1 MKAKLFSL
9 MLGLVTFGQTAL
21 AQNTGYK
28 MNVKMNDGSF
38 FSVPADDVSEVY
50 FTTTE
55 EKQFT
60 DTYYTVSGRAE
71 KGPFKSGTT
80 ITMQPLDLTLN
91 ALGSAQTTMTFDD
104 CGNYAFRNTL
114 FKYPYVQVSANGL
127 FYNEVDDY
135 NTRDTQIN
143 LQGYADLQNGNKVNV
158 NVVTHLISER
168 VAILVIGSLDF
179 DVALSQ
185 AQGELL
191 SAFGLLRLNDKSF
204 TQVSITDG
212 DDYAAGLLAISMPLQ
227 YSRKGSE
234 LISWLTRLRYD
245 FADDGKFTEQNK
257 EQYKKDRNNLSLS
270 YDVQRLIEKYA
281 EYGVS
286 VSVKDLKYFYD
297 WDDDGVAGNE
307 IYDPSQPATYDVT
320 SISAPKEG
328 GNYTVN
334 VSCNVPLYTSPLNS
348 GDVNSI
354 YTPWGQYVQTYMS
367 VSSEY
372 AHGVWTIKVNPAEFK
387 YISDTNVSLYDAVGN
402 TVVSVRISQE
412 GNPNGTFL
420 ANEGVYYVTEICRLL
435 AQSHSKYRI
444 ADAKY
449 TGVVENSDSKAPLDP
464 SDYNVR
470 ELFSNPYQMINRNA
484 QLLRMASETG
494 VDALNPMCYV
504 TNALMYYELVTM
516 FGAVPYITTEQ
527 DTYSIP
533 RTSQDEIFNKLVENL
548 TSVID
553 KLSDVKAGYIDNVDG
568 IAMPPKDLARIVLAD
583 IYMYQGNYSAA
594 KALLAEI
601 VSGNRYALVST
612 LNNIDGTSSEIIW
625 SQPPYTQTRAR
636 ASGTT
641 DIVIDYNSP
650 YCIIK
655 TYADVLLSLAECES
669 KLGNETKAKEYL
681 NQVTSAKSIETTS
694 SEVIPAISEVRSK
707 IQVDFGGYFA
717 FLKRTGLAKSTLGLE
732 DYQLLF
738 PIPQEQLW
746 VNPSMTQNPGYDGY
760 NSGTR

>member
-9 MLGLVTFGQTAL
+9 MLGLVAFGHAAL

-28 MNVKMNDGSF
+28 MNVKMTDGSF

-60 DTYYTVSGRAE
+60 DTYYTVSGRVE

-80 ITMQPLDLTLN
+80 ITMQPLDLTAN
-91 ALGSAQTTMTFDD
+91 ALGTAQTTMTFDD

-143 LQGYADLQNGNKVNV
+143 IQGYADLQHGSKVNV

-168 VAILVIGSLDF
+168 VANLVIGGLDF

-191 SAFGLLRLNDKSF
+191 SAFGLQRLNDKSF

-212 DDYAAGLLAISMPLQ
+212 DDYAAGLLAITMPLL

-234 LISWLTRLRYD
+234 LISWMTRLRYD

-270 YDVQRLIEKYA
+270 SKVQRLIEKYN

-286 VSVKDLKYFYD
+286 ISVKDLKYFYD

-320 SISAPKEG
+320 SISAPMEG
-328 GNYTVN
+328 GTYTVH
-334 VSCNVPLYTSPLNS
+334 VSCNVPLYTSPLNN
-348 GDVNSI
+348 GDATTVYN
-354 YTPWGQYVQTYMS
+354 PWGQYVQTYMS

-372 AHGVWTIKVNPAEFK
+372 KDGVWTIKVNPAQYK
-387 YISDTNVSLYDAVGN
+387 YINDTKVSLYDAVGN
-402 TVVSVRISQE
+402 AVVSVSISQE

-420 ANEGVYYVTEICRLL
+420 ANEGVYYVTEVCRQL
-435 AQSHSKYRI
+435 AQSHVNYKI

-449 TGVVENSDSKAPLDP
+449 TGIFPSEDFKAPLTP
-464 SDYNVR
+464 YDYNVR
-470 ELFSNPYQMINRNA
+470 DLFSFPYQVINRNT

-504 TNALMYYELVTM
+504 TNALMYYELVTL
-516 FGAVPYITTEQ
+516 FGDVPYITTQQ

-533 RTSQDEIFNKLVENL
+533 RTSANEILNHLITDL
-548 TSVID
+548 TSAMEE
-553 KLSDVKAGYIDNVDG
+553 LSDVKAGYISDANG
-568 IAMPPKDLARIVLAD
+568 IAMPPKDLARVILAD
-583 IYMYQGNYSAA
+583 IYMYQGKYAEA
-594 KALLAEI
+594 KALLNEI
-601 VSGNRYALVST
+601 VNANRYSLVTSVND
-612 LNNIDGTSSEIIW
+612 LGIDCSEIIW
-625 SQPPYTQTRAR
+625 SMPSSGQTRAR
-636 ASGTT
+636 ANRAT
-641 DIVIDYNSP
+641 IVLNDN
-650 YCIIK
+650 CIVK

-669 KLGNETKAKEYL
+669 KLGNDTKANEYL
-681 NQVTSAKSIETTS
+681 SQVKSAKGIETTS
-694 SEVIPAISEVRSK
+694 NDVIPAISEVRSK
-707 IQVDFGGYFA
+707 IQIDFGGYFA
-717 FLKRTGLAKSTLGLE
+717 FLKRTGLAQSTLGLE
-732 DYQLLF
+732 EYQLLF
-738 PIPQEQLW
+738 PIPQSELDM
-746 VNPSMTQNPGYDGY
+746 NPAMTQNPGYNG
-760 NSGTR
+760 SVTR

>member
-1 MKAKLFSL
+1 MKAKLVSL
-9 MLGLVTFGQTAL
+9 MLGLVAFGHAAH

-28 MNVKMNDGSF
+28 MNVKMTDGSF

-80 ITMQPLDLTLN
+80 ITMQPLDLTAN
-91 ALGSAQTTMTFDD
+91 ALGTAQTTMTFDD

-127 FYNEVDDY
+127 FFNEVDDY
-135 NTRDTQIN
+135 NTRDTQIS
-143 LQGYADLQNGNKVNV
+143 LQGYADLQNGSKVNV

-168 VAILVIGSLDF
+168 VINLVIGGLNF
-179 DVALSQ
+179 DAALSQ

-191 SAFGLLRLNDKSF
+191 SAFGLQRLNDKSF

-212 DDYAAGLLAISMPLQ
+212 DDYAAGLLAITMPLL

-234 LISWLTRLRYD
+234 LISWMTRLRYD

-270 YDVQRLIEKYA
+270 SKVQRLIEKYN

-307 IYDPSQPATYDVT
+307 IYDPSQPATCDVT
-320 SISAPKEG
+320 SISAPMEG
-328 GNYTVN
+328 GTYTVN
-334 VSCNVPLYTSPLNS
+334 VSCNVPLYTSPLNN
-348 GDVNSI
+348 GDAEPTSVYYEPFIQSDMSLTTSYDNGVLSI
-354 YTPWGQYVQTYMS
+354 T
-367 VSSEY
+367 
-372 AHGVWTIKVNPAEFK
+372 VNPAQ
-387 YISDTNVSLYDAVGN
+387 YRIISDRNVILYDAVGN
-402 TVVSVRISQE
+402 AVVSVSISQE

-420 ANEGVYYVTEICRLL
+420 TNEGVSYVTEICRQL
-435 AQSHSKYRI
+435 AQSHVNYKI

-449 TGVVENSDSKAPLDP
+449 TDIFPSEDFKAPLAP
-464 SDYNVR
+464 YDYNVR
-470 ELFSNPYQMINRNA
+470 NLFSYPYQTINRNA
-484 QLLRMASETG
+484 QLLRMASET
-494 VDALNPMCYV
+494 DMEALNPMCYV
-504 TNALMYYELVTM
+504 TNALMYYELVTL
-516 FGAVPYITTEQ
+516 FGDVPYITTQQ

-533 RTSQDEIFNKLVENL
+533 RTSANEILNCLITDL
-548 TSVID
+548 TSVMGN
-553 KLSDVKAGYIDNVDG
+553 LSDVKAGYFSDANG
-568 IAMPPKDLARIVLAD
+568 IAMPPKDIVRVILAD
-583 IYMYQGNYSAA
+583 IYMYQGKYAEA
-594 KALLAEI
+594 RALLNEI
-601 VSGNRYALVST
+601 VNANRYSLVTSVND
-612 LNNIDGTSSEIIW
+612 LGIDCSEIIW
-625 SQPPYTQTRAR
+625 SMPSSGQTRAR
-636 ASGTT
+636 ANRAT
-641 DIVIDYNSP
+641 IVLNDN
-650 YCIIK
+650 CIVK

-669 KLGNETKAKEYL
+669 KLGTDTKANEYL
-681 NQVTSAKSIETTS
+681 SQVKSAKGIETASTDIIS
-694 SEVIPAISEVRSK
+694 AISEVRSK

-717 FLKRTGLAKSTLGLE
+717 FLKRTGLAQSTLGLE

-738 PIPQEQLW
+738 PIPQDEINM
-746 VNPSMTQNPGYDGY
+746 NPAMTQNPGYNG
-760 NSGTR
+760 SVTR

>member
-9 MLGLVTFGQTAL
+9 MLGLVAFGHAAH

-28 MNVKMNDGSF
+28 MNVKMTDGSF

-80 ITMQPLDLTLN
+80 ITMQPLDLTAN
-91 ALGSAQTTMTFDD
+91 ALGTAQTTMTFDD

-127 FYNEVDDY
+127 FFNEVDDY
-135 NTRDTQIN
+135 NTRDTQIS
-143 LQGYADLQNGNKVNV
+143 LQGYADLQNGSKVNV

-168 VAILVIGSLDF
+168 VVNLVIGGIDF
-179 DVALSQ
+179 DVALNQ

-191 SAFGLLRLNDKSF
+191 SAFGLQRLNDKDF

-212 DDYAAGLLAISMPLQ
+212 DDYAAALLAITMPLL

-234 LISWLTRLRYD
+234 LISWMTRLRYD

-270 YDVQRLIEKYA
+270 SKVQRLIEKYN

-307 IYDPSQPATYDVT
+307 IYDPSQPATCDVT
-320 SISAPKEG
+320 SISAPMEG
-328 GNYTVN
+328 GEYTVN
-334 VSCNVPLYTSPLNS
+334 VSCNVPLYTSPLNN
-348 GDVNSI
+348 GDAEPTSVYYEPFIQSDMSLTTSYDNGVLSI
-354 YTPWGQYVQTYMS
+354 T
-367 VSSEY
+367 
-372 AHGVWTIKVNPAEFK
+372 VNPAQ
-387 YISDTNVSLYDAVGN
+387 YRIISDRNVILYDAVGN
-402 TVVSVRISQE
+402 AVVSVSISQE

-420 ANEGVYYVTEICRLL
+420 TNEGVSYVTEICRLL
-435 AQSHSKYRI
+435 AQSHVKYKI

-449 TGVVENSDSKAPLDP
+449 TGIFPSEDFKAPLAP
-464 SDYNVR
+464 YDYNVR
-470 ELFSNPYQMINRNA
+470 DLFSFPYQVINRNT

-504 TNALMYYELVTM
+504 TNALMYYELITM
-516 FGAVPYITTEQ
+516 FGDVPYITTQQ

-533 RTSQDEIFNKLVENL
+533 RTSSNEILNCLITDL
-548 TSVID
+548 TSVMGN
-553 KLSDVKAGYIDNVDG
+553 LSDVKAGYISDANG
-568 IAMPPKDLARIVLAD
+568 IAMPPKDLARVILAD
-583 IYMYQGNYSAA
+583 IYMYQGKYAEA
-594 KALLAEI
+594 KALLNEI
-601 VSGNRYALVST
+601 VNANRYSLVTSVND
-612 LNNIDGTSSEIIW
+612 LGIDCSEIIW
-625 SQPPYTQTRAR
+625 SMPSSGQTRAR
-636 ASGTT
+636 ANRAT
-641 DIVIDYNSP
+641 IVLNDN
-650 YCIIK
+650 CIVK

-669 KLGNETKAKEYL
+669 KLGNNTKANEYL
-681 NQVTSAKSIETTS
+681 NQVKSAKGIETTS
-694 SEVIPAISEVRSK
+694 TDVLPAISEVRSK
-707 IQVDFGGYFA
+707 IQIDFGGYFA
-717 FLKRTGLAKSTLGLE
+717 FLKRTGLAQSTLGLE
-732 DYQLLF
+732 EYQLLF
-738 PIPQEQLW
+738 PIPQSELYS
-746 VNPSMTQNPGYDGY
+746 NSSMTQNPGYNG
-760 NSGTR
+760 GTR

>member
-9 MLGLVTFGQTAL
+9 MLGLVAFGHAAL

-28 MNVKMNDGSF
+28 MNVKMTDGSF

-60 DTYYTVSGRAE
+60 DTYYTVSGRVE

-80 ITMQPLDLTLN
+80 ITMQPLDLTAN
-91 ALGSAQTTMTFDD
+91 ALGTAQTTMTFDD

-143 LQGYADLQNGNKVNV
+143 IQGYADLQHGSKVNV

-168 VAILVIGSLDF
+168 VANLVIGGIDF
-179 DVALSQ
+179 DVALTQ

-191 SAFGLLRLNDKSF
+191 SAFGLQRLNEKSF

-212 DDYAAGLLAISMPLQ
+212 DDYAAGLLAITMPLL

-234 LISWLTRLRYD
+234 LISWMTRLRYD

-270 YDVQRLIEKYA
+270 SKVQRLIEKYN

-307 IYDPSQPATYDVT
+307 IYDPSQPATCDVT
-320 SISAPKEG
+320 SISAPMEG
-328 GNYTVN
+328 GEYTVN
-334 VSCNVPLYTSPLNS
+334 VSCNVPLYTSPLNN
-348 GDVNSI
+348 GDAEPTSVYYEPFIQSDMSLTTSYDNGVLSI
-354 YTPWGQYVQTYMS
+354 T
-367 VSSEY
+367 
-372 AHGVWTIKVNPAEFK
+372 VNPAQ
-387 YISDTNVSLYDAVGN
+387 YRIISDRNVILYDAVGN
-402 TVVSVRISQE
+402 AVVSVSISQE

-420 ANEGVYYVTEICRLL
+420 TNEGVSYVTEICRLL
-435 AQSHSKYRI
+435 AQSHVKYKI

-449 TGVVENSDSKAPLDP
+449 TGIFPSEDFKAPLTP
-464 SDYNVR
+464 YDYNVR
-470 ELFSNPYQMINRNA
+470 DLFSFPYQVINRNT

-504 TNALMYYELVTM
+504 TNALMYYELVTL
-516 FGAVPYITTEQ
+516 FGDVPYITTQQ

-533 RTSQDEIFNKLVENL
+533 STSANEILNHLITDL
-548 TSVID
+548 TSAMEE
-553 KLSDVKAGYIDNVDG
+553 LSDVKAGYISDANG
-568 IAMPPKDLARIVLAD
+568 IAMPPKDLARVILAD
-583 IYMYQGNYSAA
+583 IYMYQGKYAEA
-594 KALLAEI
+594 KALLNEI
-601 VSGNRYALVST
+601 VNANRYSLVTSVND
-612 LNNIDGTSSEIIW
+612 LGIDCSEIIW
-625 SQPPYTQTRAR
+625 SMPSSGQTRAR
-636 ASGTT
+636 ANRAT
-641 DIVIDYNSP
+641 IVLNDN
-650 YCIIK
+650 CIVK

-669 KLGNETKAKEYL
+669 KLGNDTKANEYL
-681 NQVTSAKSIETTS
+681 SQVKSAKGIETTS
-694 SEVIPAISEVRSK
+694 NDVIPAISEVRSK
-707 IQVDFGGYFA
+707 IQIDFGGYFA
-717 FLKRTGLAKSTLGLE
+717 FLKRTGLAQSTLGLE
-732 DYQLLF
+732 EYQLLF
-738 PIPQEQLW
+738 PIPQSELDM
-746 VNPSMTQNPGYDGY
+746 NPAMTQNPGYNG
-760 NSGTR
+760 SVTR

>member
-9 MLGLVTFGQTAL
+9 MLGLVTLGQSAL

-28 MNVKMNDGSF
+28 MNVKMTDGSF

-80 ITMQPLDLTLN
+80 ITMQPLDLTAN
-91 ALGSAQTTMTFDD
+91 ALGTAQTTMTFDD

-127 FYNEVDDY
+127 FFNEVDDY
-135 NTRDTQIN
+135 NTRDTQIS
-143 LQGYADLQNGNKVNV
+143 LQGYADLQNGSKVNV

-168 VAILVIGSLDF
+168 VVNLVIGGLDF

-191 SAFGLLRLNDKSF
+191 SAFGLQRLNDKSF

-212 DDYAAGLLAISMPLQ
+212 DDYAAGLLAITMPLL

-234 LISWLTRLRYD
+234 LISWMTRLRYD

-270 YDVQRLIEKYA
+270 SKVQRLIEKYN

-307 IYDPSQPATYDVT
+307 IYDPSQPATCDVT
-320 SISAPKEG
+320 SISAPMEG
-328 GNYTVN
+328 GEYTVN
-334 VSCNVPLYTSPLNS
+334 VSCNVPLYTSPLNN
-348 GDVNSI
+348 GDAEPTSVYYEPFIQSDMSLTTSYDNGVLSI
-354 YTPWGQYVQTYMS
+354 T
-367 VSSEY
+367 
-372 AHGVWTIKVNPAEFK
+372 VNPAQ
-387 YISDTNVSLYDAVGN
+387 YRIISDRNVILYDAVGN
-402 TVVSVRISQE
+402 AVVSVSISQE

-420 ANEGVYYVTEICRLL
+420 TNEGVSYVTEICRLL
-435 AQSHSKYRI
+435 AQSHVKYKI

-449 TGVVENSDSKAPLDP
+449 TGIFPSEDFKAPLAP
-464 SDYNVR
+464 YDYNVR
-470 ELFSNPYQMINRNA
+470 DLFSFPYQVINRNT

-504 TNALMYYELVTM
+504 TNALMYYELVTL
-516 FGAVPYITTEQ
+516 FGDVPYITTQQ

-533 RTSQDEIFNKLVENL
+533 RTSANEILTHLITDL
-548 TSVID
+548 TSAME
-553 KLSDVKAGYIDNVDG
+553 KLSDVKAGYISDANG
-568 IAMPPKDLARIVLAD
+568 IAMPPKDLARVILAD
-583 IYMYQGNYSAA
+583 IYMYQGKYAEA
-594 KALLAEI
+594 KALLNEI
-601 VSGNRYALVST
+601 VNANRYSLVTSVND
-612 LNNIDGTSSEIIW
+612 LGIDCSEIIW
-625 SQPPYTQTRAR
+625 SMPSSGQTRAR
-636 ASGTT
+636 ANRAT
-641 DIVIDYNSP
+641 IVLNDN
-650 YCIIK
+650 CIVK

-669 KLGNETKAKEYL
+669 KLGNNTKANEYL
-681 NQVTSAKSIETTS
+681 NQVKSAKGIETTS
-694 SEVIPAISEVRSK
+694 TDVLPAISEVRSK
-707 IQVDFGGYFA
+707 IQIDFGGYFA
-717 FLKRTGLAKSTLGLE
+717 FLKRTGLAQSTLGLE
-732 DYQLLF
+732 EYQLLF
-738 PIPQEQLW
+738 PIPQSELDM
-746 VNPSMTQNPGYDGY
+746 NPAMTQNPGYNG
-760 NSGTR
+760 SVTR

>member
-9 MLGLVTFGQTAL
+9 MLGLVAFGHAAL

-28 MNVKMNDGSF
+28 MNVKMTDGSF

-60 DTYYTVSGRAE
+60 DTYYTVSGRVE

-80 ITMQPLDLTLN
+80 ITMQPLDLTAN
-91 ALGSAQTTMTFDD
+91 ALGTAQTTMTFDD

-143 LQGYADLQNGNKVNV
+143 IQGYADLQHGSKVNV

-168 VAILVIGSLDF
+168 VANLVIGDIDF
-179 DVALSQ
+179 DVALTQ

-191 SAFGLLRLNDKSF
+191 SAFGLQRLNEKSF

-212 DDYAAGLLAISMPLQ
+212 DDYAAGLLAITMPLL

-234 LISWLTRLRYD
+234 LISWMTRLRYD

-270 YDVQRLIEKYA
+270 SKVQRLIEKYN

-307 IYDPSQPATYDVT
+307 IYDPSQPATCDVT
-320 SISAPKEG
+320 SISAPMEG
-328 GNYTVN
+328 GEYTVH
-334 VSCNVPLYTSPLNS
+334 VSCNVPLYTSPLNN
-348 GDVNSI
+348 GDATTVYN
-354 YTPWGQYVQTYMS
+354 PWGQYVQTYMS

-372 AHGVWTIKVNPAEFK
+372 KDGVWTIKVNPAQYK
-387 YISDTNVSLYDAVGN
+387 YINDTKVSLYDAVGN
-402 TVVSVRISQE
+402 AVVSVSISQE

-420 ANEGVYYVTEICRLL
+420 TNEGVSYVTEICRLL
-435 AQSHSKYRI
+435 AQSHVKYKI

-449 TGVVENSDSKAPLDP
+449 TGIFPSEDFKAPLTP
-464 SDYNVR
+464 YDYNVR
-470 ELFSNPYQMINRNA
+470 DLFSFPYQVINRNT

-504 TNALMYYELVTM
+504 TNALMYYELVTL
-516 FGAVPYITTEQ
+516 FGDVPYITTQQ

-533 RTSQDEIFNKLVENL
+533 RTSANEILNHLITDL
-548 TSVID
+548 TSAMEE
-553 KLSDVKAGYIDNVDG
+553 LSDVKAGYISDANG
-568 IAMPPKDLARIVLAD
+568 IAMPPKDLARVILAD
-583 IYMYQGNYSAA
+583 IYMYQGKYAEA
-594 KALLAEI
+594 KALLNEI
-601 VSGNRYALVST
+601 VNANRYSLVTSVND
-612 LNNIDGTSSEIIW
+612 LGIDCSEIIW
-625 SQPPYTQTRAR
+625 SMPSSGQTRAR
-636 ASGTT
+636 ANRAT
-641 DIVIDYNSP
+641 IVLNDN
-650 YCIIK
+650 CIVK

-669 KLGNETKAKEYL
+669 KLGNDTKANEYL
-681 NQVTSAKSIETTS
+681 SQVKSAKGIETTS
-694 SEVIPAISEVRSK
+694 TDVIPAISEVRSK
-707 IQVDFGGYFA
+707 IQIDFGGYFA
-717 FLKRTGLAKSTLGLE
+717 FLKRTGLAQSTLGLE
-732 DYQLLF
+732 EYQLLF
-738 PIPQEQLW
+738 PIPQSELDM
-746 VNPSMTQNPGYDGY
+746 NPAMTQNPGYNG
-760 NSGTR
+760 SVTR

>member
-9 MLGLVTFGQTAL
+9 MLGLVAFGHAAH

-28 MNVKMNDGSF
+28 MNVKMTDGSF

-80 ITMQPLDLTLN
+80 ITMQPLDLMAN
-91 ALGSAQTTMTFDD
+91 ALGTPQTTMTFDD

-114 FKYPYVQVSANGL
+114 FKYPYMQVSANGL

-135 NTRDTQIN
+135 NTRDTQIS
-143 LQGYADLQNGNKVNV
+143 LQGYADLQNGSKVNV

-168 VAILVIGSLDF
+168 VVNLVIGGLNF

-191 SAFGLLRLNDKSF
+191 SAFGLQRLNDKSF

-212 DDYAAGLLAISMPLQ
+212 DDYAAGLLAITMPLL

-234 LISWLTRLRYD
+234 LISWMTRLRYD

-270 YDVQRLIEKYA
+270 SKVQRLIEKYN

-307 IYDPSQPATYDVT
+307 IYDPSQPATCDVT
-320 SISAPKEG
+320 SISAPMEG
-328 GNYTVN
+328 GEYTVN
-334 VSCNVPLYTSPLNS
+334 VSCNVPLYTSPLNN
-348 GDVNSI
+348 GDAEPTSVYYEPFIQSDMSLTTSYDNGVLSI
-354 YTPWGQYVQTYMS
+354 T
-367 VSSEY
+367 
-372 AHGVWTIKVNPAEFK
+372 VNPAQ
-387 YISDTNVSLYDAVGN
+387 YRIISDRNVILYDAVGN
-402 TVVSVRISQE
+402 AVVSVSISQE

-420 ANEGVYYVTEICRLL
+420 TNEGVSYVTEICRLL
-435 AQSHSKYRI
+435 AQSHVKYKI

-449 TGVVENSDSKAPLDP
+449 TGIFPSEDFKAPLAP
-464 SDYNVR
+464 YDYNVR
-470 ELFSNPYQMINRNA
+470 DLFSFPYQVINRNT

-504 TNALMYYELVTM
+504 TNALMYYELVTL
-516 FGAVPYITTEQ
+516 FGDVPYITTQQ

-533 RTSQDEIFNKLVENL
+533 RTSANEILTHLITDL
-548 TSVID
+548 TSAME
-553 KLSDVKAGYIDNVDG
+553 KLSDVKAGYISDANG
-568 IAMPPKDLARIVLAD
+568 IAMPPKDLARVILAD
-583 IYMYQGNYSAA
+583 IYMYQGEYAEA
-594 KALLAEI
+594 KALLNEI
-601 VSGNRYALVST
+601 VNANRYSLVTSVND
-612 LNNIDGTSSEIIW
+612 LGIDCSEIIW
-625 SQPPYTQTRAR
+625 SMPSSGQTRAR
-636 ASGTT
+636 ANRAT
-641 DIVIDYNSP
+641 IVLNDN
-650 YCIIK
+650 CIVK

-669 KLGNETKAKEYL
+669 KLGNNTKANEYL
-681 NQVTSAKSIETTS
+681 NQVKSAKGIETTS
-694 SEVIPAISEVRSK
+694 TDVLPAISEVRCK
-707 IQVDFGGYFA
+707 IQIDFGGYFA
-717 FLKRTGLAKSTLGLE
+717 FLKRTGLAQSTLGLE
-732 DYQLLF
+732 EYQLLF
-738 PIPQEQLW
+738 PIPQSELDM
-746 VNPSMTQNPGYDGY
+746 NPAMTQNPRY
-760 NSGTR
+760 NGSVTR

>member
-1 MKAKLFSL
+1 MKANLFSL
-9 MLGLVTFGQTAL
+9 MLGLVAFGQTAI

-28 MNVKMNDGSF
+28 MNVKMTDGSF

-80 ITMQPLDLTLN
+80 ITMQPLDLMLN
-91 ALGSAQTTMTFDD
+91 VLGSAQTTMTFDD

-143 LQGYADLQNGNKVNV
+143 LQGYTDLQNGSKVNV

-168 VAILVIGSLDF
+168 VANLVIGGLDF
-179 DVALSQ
+179 EVALSQ

-191 SAFGLLRLNDKSF
+191 SAFGLQKLNNKSF

-227 YSRKGSE
+227 YNRKGSE

-270 YDVQRLIEKYA
+270 YNVQRLIEKYN

-328 GNYTVN
+328 GTYTVN

-348 GDVNSI
+348 GDMN
-354 YTPWGQYVQTYMS
+354 TYPYYESLIQSDMS
-367 VSSEY
+367 LTSEY
-372 AHGVWTIKVNPAEFK
+372 INGVLSITVNPAQYR
-387 YISDTNVSLYDAVGN
+387 YISNRNVILYDAVGN
-402 TVVSVRISQE
+402 TVVTITVSQK
-412 GNPNGTFL
+412 GNPAGSFL
-420 ANEGVYYVTEICRLL
+420 TELGKSYVRGVCQYLSSAHAR
-435 AQSHSKYRI
+435 YRI

-449 TGVVENSDSKAPLDP
+449 TGLTDNSDFRAPLDV
-464 SDYNVR
+464 YN
-470 ELFSNPYQMINRNA
+470 SNLNYLYSYPYQLIRQNMEVFR
-484 QLLRMASETG
+484 RTSSPT
-494 VDALNPMCYV
+494 VY
-504 TNALMYYELVTM
+504 ALMPMSILTNSLAYYELVVM
-516 FGAVPYITTEQ
+516 FGGVPYISQEQ
-527 DTYSIP
+527 DLYNYSIP
-533 RTSQDEIFNKLVENL
+533 RTSQEVILNKLVEDM
-548 TSVID
+548 TSIMNQLQD
-553 KLSDVKAGYIDNVDG
+553 TKGGYITSEDD
-568 IAMPPKDLARIVLAD
+568 IAMPSKDFARVVLAD
-583 IYMYQGNYSAA
+583 IYMYQGNYNAA
-594 KALLAEI
+594 MSLLEEI
-601 VSGNRYALVST
+601 VNGSRYSLSATQNGLGENET
-612 LNNIDGTSSEIIW
+612 EIIL
-625 SQPPYTQTRAR
+625 SMPTTNSGGGITRAAAIDYDAPYT
-636 ASGTT
+636 
-641 DIVIDYNSP
+641 
-650 YCIIK
+650 IIK
-655 TYADVLLSLAECES
+655 TYSDVLLSLAECES
-669 KLGNETKAKEYL
+669 KLGNDTKANTYL
-681 NQVTSAKSIETTS
+681 SQVKSAKCIETTS
-694 SEVIPAISEVRSK
+694 TNVISAISEVRSK
-707 IQVDFGGYFA
+707 IQIDFGGYFA
-717 FLKRTGLAKSTLGLE
+717 FLKRTGLAQSILGLE
-732 DYQLLF
+732 EYQLLF
-738 PIPQEQLW
+738 PVPHSELNM
-746 VNPSMTQNPGYDGY
+746 NPLMTQNPGY
-760 NSGTR
+760 

>member
-9 MLGLVTFGQTAL
+9 TLGLVAFGQTAL

-28 MNVKMNDGSF
+28 MNVKMTDGSF

-55 EKQFT
+55 EKQFI

-143 LQGYADLQNGNKVNV
+143 LQGYADLQNGSKVNV

-168 VAILVIGSLDF
+168 VANLVIGGLDF

-191 SAFGLLRLNDKSF
+191 SAFGLQRLNDKSF
-204 TQVSITDG
+204 SQVSITDG

-227 YSRKGSE
+227 NSRKGSE

-270 YDVQRLIEKYA
+270 YNVQRLTDKYN

-297 WDDDGVAGNE
+297 WDEDGMAGNE

-328 GNYTVN
+328 GTYTVN
-334 VSCNVPLYTSPLNS
+334 VSCNVPLYTSPLNY
-348 GDVNSI
+348 GDMNTYPSYELLVQSDMSI
-354 YTPWGQYVQTYMS
+354 TTTYNN
-367 VSSEY
+367 
-372 AHGVWTIKVNPAEFK
+372 GVLSITVNPAQYR
-387 YISDTNVSLYDAVGN
+387 YISNRNVVLYDAVGN
-402 TVVSVRISQE
+402 TVVTVTLSQE
-412 GNPNGTFL
+412 GNPDGAFL
-420 ANEGVYYVTEICRLL
+420 TDYGKGFVTNICQLL
-435 AQSHSKYRI
+435 SSTHARYRI

-449 TGVVENSDSKAPLDP
+449 TGLTDNSDFHAPLDV
-464 SDYNVR
+464 YNYN
-470 ELFSNPYQMINRNA
+470 LNYLYSYPYQLIRQNMEIYMRT
-484 QLLRMASETG
+484 SSPT
-494 VDALNPMCYV
+494 VY
-504 TNALMYYELVTM
+504 ALMPMSVLTNSLAYYELVVM
-516 FGAVPYITTEQ
+516 FGGVPYISREQ
-527 DTYSIP
+527 EMYDYSIP
-533 RTSQDEIFNKLVENL
+533 RTSQEEVLGKLVEDL
-548 TSVID
+548 TSIMGTLQD
-553 KLSDVKAGYIDNVDG
+553 IKAGYIASEDD
-568 IAMPPKDLARIVLAD
+568 IAMPSKDLARVILAD
-583 IYMYQGNYSAA
+583 IYMYQGNYNAA
-594 KALLAEI
+594 KTLLEEI
-601 VSGNRYALVST
+601 VSGGRYSLASQQNGLRE
-612 LNNIDGTSSEIIW
+612 NDAEIIW
-625 SQPPYTQTRAR
+625 SMSASNSGGGITRA
-636 ASGTT
+636 AS
-641 DIVIDYNSP
+641 IDYGAS
-650 YCIIK
+650 YTILK
-655 TYADVLLSLAECES
+655 TYSDVLLSLAECES
-669 KLGNETKAKEYL
+669 KLGNDAKANEYVS
-681 NQVTSAKSIETTS
+681 QVKAVKGIETTS
-694 SEVIPAISEVRSK
+694 SDVVPAISEIRSK
-707 IQVDFGGYFA
+707 IQIDFGGYFA
-717 FLKRTGLAKSTLGLE
+717 FLKRTGLAMPTFGLE
-732 DYQLLF
+732 NYQLLF
-738 PIPQEQLW
+738 PIPQDEIYR
-746 VNPSMTQNPGYDGY
+746 NPAMTQNPGY
-760 NSGTR
+760 

>member
-9 MLGLVTFGQTAL
+9 MLGLVAFGHAAH

-28 MNVKMNDGSF
+28 MNVKMTDGSF

-60 DTYYTVSGRAE
+60 DTYYTVSGRVE

-80 ITMQPLDLTLN
+80 ITMQPLDLMAN
-91 ALGSAQTTMTFDD
+91 ALGTPQTTMTFDD

-135 NTRDTQIN
+135 NTRDTQIS
-143 LQGYADLQNGNKVNV
+143 LQGYADLQNGSKVNV

-168 VAILVIGSLDF
+168 VVNLVIGGLNF

-191 SAFGLLRLNDKSF
+191 SAFGLQRLNDKSF

-212 DDYAAGLLAISMPLQ
+212 DDYAAGLLAITMPLL

-234 LISWLTRLRYD
+234 LISWMTRLRYD

-270 YDVQRLIEKYA
+270 SKVQRLIEKYN

-307 IYDPSQPATYDVT
+307 IYDPSQPATCDVT
-320 SISAPKEG
+320 SISAPMEG
-328 GNYTVN
+328 GEYTVN
-334 VSCNVPLYTSPLNS
+334 VSCNVPLYTSPLNN
-348 GDVNSI
+348 GDAEPTSVYYEPFIQSDMSLTTSYDNGVLSI
-354 YTPWGQYVQTYMS
+354 T
-367 VSSEY
+367 
-372 AHGVWTIKVNPAEFK
+372 VNPAQ
-387 YISDTNVSLYDAVGN
+387 YRIISDRNVILYDAVGN
-402 TVVSVRISQE
+402 AVVSVSISQE

-420 ANEGVYYVTEICRLL
+420 TNEGVSYVTEICRLL
-435 AQSHSKYRI
+435 AQSHVKYKI

-449 TGVVENSDSKAPLDP
+449 TGIFPSEDFKAPLAP
-464 SDYNVR
+464 YDYNVR
-470 ELFSNPYQMINRNA
+470 DLFSFPYQVINRNT

-504 TNALMYYELVTM
+504 TNALMYYELVTL
-516 FGAVPYITTEQ
+516 FGDVPYITTQQ

-533 RTSQDEIFNKLVENL
+533 RTSANEILTHLITDL
-548 TSVID
+548 TSAME
-553 KLSDVKAGYIDNVDG
+553 KLSDVKAGYISDANG
-568 IAMPPKDLARIVLAD
+568 IAMPPKDLARVILAD
-583 IYMYQGNYSAA
+583 IYMYQGEYAEA
-594 KALLAEI
+594 KALLNEI
-601 VSGNRYALVST
+601 VNANRYSLVTSVND
-612 LNNIDGTSSEIIW
+612 LGIDCSEIIW
-625 SQPPYTQTRAR
+625 SMPSSGQTRAR
-636 ASGTT
+636 ANRAT
-641 DIVIDYNSP
+641 IVLNDN
-650 YCIIK
+650 CIVK

-669 KLGNETKAKEYL
+669 KLGNNTKANEYL
-681 NQVTSAKSIETTS
+681 NQVKSAKGIETTS
-694 SEVIPAISEVRSK
+694 TDVLPAISEVRCK
-707 IQVDFGGYFA
+707 IQIDFGGYFA
-717 FLKRTGLAKSTLGLE
+717 FLKRTGLAQSTLGLE
-732 DYQLLF
+732 EYQLLF
-738 PIPQEQLW
+738 PIPQSELDM
-746 VNPSMTQNPGYDGY
+746 NPAMTQNPRY
-760 NSGTR
+760 NGSVTR

>member
-9 MLGLVTFGQTAL
+9 MLGLVAFGHAAL

-28 MNVKMNDGSF
+28 MNVKMTDGSF

-80 ITMQPLDLTLN
+80 ITMQPLDLTAN
-91 ALGSAQTTMTFDD
+91 ALGTAQTTMTFDD
-104 CGNYAFRNTL
+104 CGNYAIRNTL

-127 FYNEVDDY
+127 FFNEVDDY
-135 NTRDTQIN
+135 NTRDTQIS
-143 LQGYADLQNGNKVNV
+143 LQGYADLQNGSKVNV

-168 VAILVIGSLDF
+168 VVNLVIGGLDF

-191 SAFGLLRLNDKSF
+191 SAFGLQRLNDKSF

-212 DDYAAGLLAISMPLQ
+212 DDYAAGLLAITMPLL

-234 LISWLTRLRYD
+234 LISWMTRLRYD

-270 YDVQRLIEKYA
+270 SKVQRLIEKYN

-307 IYDPSQPATYDVT
+307 IYNPSQPATCDVT
-320 SISAPKEG
+320 SISAPMEG
-328 GNYTVN
+328 GEYTVN
-334 VSCNVPLYTSPLNS
+334 VSCNVPLYTSPLNN
-348 GDVNSI
+348 GDAEPTSVYYEPFIQSDMSLTTSYDNGVLSI
-354 YTPWGQYVQTYMS
+354 T
-367 VSSEY
+367 
-372 AHGVWTIKVNPAEFK
+372 VNPAQ
-387 YISDTNVSLYDAVGN
+387 YRIISDRNVILYDAVGN
-402 TVVSVRISQE
+402 AVVSVSISQE
-412 GNPNGTFL
+412 GNPNGSFL
-420 ANEGVYYVTEICRLL
+420 TNEGVSYVTEICRLL
-435 AQSHSKYRI
+435 AQSHVKYKI

-449 TGVVENSDSKAPLDP
+449 TGIFPSEDFKAPLAP
-464 SDYNVR
+464 YDYNVR
-470 ELFSNPYQMINRNA
+470 DLFSFPYQVINRNT

-504 TNALMYYELVTM
+504 TNALMYYELVTL
-516 FGAVPYITTEQ
+516 FGDVPYITTQQ

-533 RTSQDEIFNKLVENL
+533 RTSANEILTHLITDL
-548 TSVID
+548 TSAME
-553 KLSDVKAGYIDNVDG
+553 KLSDVKAGYISDANG
-568 IAMPPKDLARIVLAD
+568 IAMPPKDLARVILAD
-583 IYMYQGNYSAA
+583 IYMYQGEYAEA
-594 KALLAEI
+594 KALLNEI
-601 VSGNRYALVST
+601 VNANRYSLVTSVND
-612 LNNIDGTSSEIIW
+612 LGIDCSEIIW
-625 SQPPYTQTRAR
+625 SMPSSGQTRAR
-636 ASGTT
+636 ANRAT
-641 DIVIDYNSP
+641 IVLNDN
-650 YCIIK
+650 CIVK

-669 KLGNETKAKEYL
+669 KLGNNTKANEYL
-681 NQVTSAKSIETTS
+681 NQVKSAKGIETTS
-694 SEVIPAISEVRSK
+694 TDVLPAISEVRCK
-707 IQVDFGGYFA
+707 IQIDFGGYFA
-717 FLKRTGLAKSTLGLE
+717 FLKRTGLAQSTLGLE
-732 DYQLLF
+732 EYQLLF
-738 PIPQEQLW
+738 PIPQSELDM
-746 VNPSMTQNPGYDGY
+746 NPAMTQNPRY
-760 NSGTR
+760 NGSVTR

>member
-9 MLGLVTFGQTAL
+9 MLGLVALGHTAF

-28 MNVKMNDGSF
+28 MNVKMTDGSF

-91 ALGSAQTTMTFDD
+91 ALGSTQTTMTFDD

-143 LQGYADLQNGNKVNV
+143 LQGYADLQNGSKVNV

-168 VAILVIGSLDF
+168 VANLVIGGLDF

-257 EQYKKDRNNLSLS
+257 EQYKKDRNYLSLS
-270 YDVQRLIEKYA
+270 YNVQRLIEKYD

-328 GNYTVN
+328 GTYTVN

-348 GDVNSI
+348 GDVNEYPYYEPVIQSDMGLTAAYNNGI
-354 YTPWGQYVQTYMS
+354 LTITVTPALYR
-367 VSSEY
+367 
-372 AHGVWTIKVNPAEFK
+372 F
-387 YISDTNVSLYDAVGN
+387 ISDREVRLYDAVGN
-402 TVVSVRISQE
+402 TAVTVTVSQE
-412 GNPNGTFL
+412 GNPNGAFL
-420 ANEGVYYVTEICRLL
+420 TDYGKAFVTNICQILSS
-435 AQSHSKYRI
+435 SHARYRI

-449 TGVVENSDSKAPLDP
+449 TGLTDNSDFRAPLDV
-464 SDYNVR
+464 YNSN
-470 ELFSNPYQMINRNA
+470 LYYLYSNPYQLINRNM
-484 QLLRMASETG
+484 QLFRQVSSPT
-494 VDALNPMCYV
+494 VY
-504 TNALMYYELVTM
+504 ALMPMSVLTNSLAYYELVVM
-516 FGAVPYITTEQ
+516 FGGVPYISTEQ
-527 DTYSIP
+527 DMYNYSIP
-533 RTSQDEIFNKLVENL
+533 RTSQEEILGKLVEDMN
-548 TSVID
+548 SIMD
-553 KLSDVKAGYIDNVDG
+553 KLQDNKGGYIASEDD
-568 IAMPPKDLARIVLAD
+568 IAMPSKDLARVVLAD
-583 IYMYQGNYSAA
+583 IYMYQGNYVAA
-594 KALLAEI
+594 KSLLEEI
-601 VSGNRYALVST
+601 VNGSRYSLSAT
-612 LNNIDGTSSEIIW
+612 LNGLGENDAEIIW
-625 SQPPYTQTRAR
+625 SMPTTNSGGGITRAAAIDYDAPYT
-636 ASGTT
+636 
-641 DIVIDYNSP
+641 
-650 YCIIK
+650 IIK
-655 TYADVLLSLAECES
+655 TYSDVLLSLAECQS
-669 KLGNETKAKEYL
+669 KLGNNTKANEYVS
-681 NQVTSAKSIETTS
+681 QVKSTKGIETTS
-694 SEVIPAISEVRSK
+694 PDVITSISEVRSK
-707 IQVDFGGYFA
+707 IQIDFGGYFA
-717 FLKRTGLAKSTLGLE
+717 FLKRTGLAQSTLELE
-732 DYQLLF
+732 EYQLLF
-738 PIPQEQLW
+738 PIPQSEIDM
-746 VNPSMTQNPGYDGY
+746 NPAMTQNPGYDGY
-760 NSGTR
+760 NGGTR

>member
-9 MLGLVTFGQTAL
+9 MLGLVAFGHAAL

-28 MNVKMNDGSF
+28 MNVKMTDGSF

-80 ITMQPLDLTLN
+80 ITMQPLDLTAN
-91 ALGSAQTTMTFDD
+91 ALGTAQTTMTFDD
-104 CGNYAFRNTL
+104 CGNYAIRNTL

-143 LQGYADLQNGNKVNV
+143 IQGYADLQHGSKVNV

-168 VAILVIGSLDF
+168 VANLVIGGIDF
-179 DVALSQ
+179 DVALTQ

-191 SAFGLLRLNDKSF
+191 SAFGLQRLNEKSF

-212 DDYAAGLLAISMPLQ
+212 DDYAAGLLAITMPLL

-234 LISWLTRLRYD
+234 LISWMTRLRYD

-270 YDVQRLIEKYA
+270 SKVQRLIEKYN

-320 SISAPKEG
+320 SISAPMEG
-328 GNYTVN
+328 GTYTVH
-334 VSCNVPLYTSPLNS
+334 VSCNVPLYTSPLNN
-348 GDVNSI
+348 GDATTVYN
-354 YTPWGQYVQTYMS
+354 PWGQYVQTYMS

-372 AHGVWTIKVNPAEFK
+372 KDGVWTIKVNPAQYK
-387 YISDTNVSLYDAVGN
+387 YINDTKVSLYDAVGN
-402 TVVSVRISQE
+402 AVVSVSISQE

-420 ANEGVYYVTEICRLL
+420 ANEGVYYVTEVCRQL
-435 AQSHSKYRI
+435 AQSHVNYKI

-449 TGVVENSDSKAPLDP
+449 TGIFPSEDFKAPLAP
-464 SDYNVR
+464 YDYNVR
-470 ELFSNPYQMINRNA
+470 DLFSFPYQVINRNT

-504 TNALMYYELVTM
+504 TNALMYYELVTL
-516 FGAVPYITTEQ
+516 FGDVPYITTQQ

-533 RTSQDEIFNKLVENL
+533 RTSANEILNHLITDL
-548 TSVID
+548 TSAME
-553 KLSDVKAGYIDNVDG
+553 KLSDVKAGYISDANG
-568 IAMPPKDLARIVLAD
+568 IAMPPKDLARVILAD
-583 IYMYQGNYSAA
+583 IYMYQGKYAEA
-594 KALLAEI
+594 KALLNEI
-601 VSGNRYALVST
+601 VNANRYSLVTSVND
-612 LNNIDGTSSEIIW
+612 LGIDCSEIIW
-625 SQPPYTQTRAR
+625 SMPSSVQTRAR
-636 ASGTT
+636 ANRAT
-641 DIVIDYNSP
+641 IVLNDN
-650 YCIIK
+650 CIVK

-669 KLGNETKAKEYL
+669 KLGNNTKANEYL
-681 NQVTSAKSIETTS
+681 NQVKSAKGIETTS
-694 SEVIPAISEVRSK
+694 TDVLPAISEVRCK
-707 IQVDFGGYFA
+707 IQIDFGGYFA
-717 FLKRTGLAKSTLGLE
+717 FLKRTGLAQSTLGLE
-732 DYQLLF
+732 EYQLLF
-738 PIPQEQLW
+738 PIPQSELDM
-746 VNPSMTQNPGYDGY
+746 NPAMTQNPRY
-760 NSGTR
+760 NGSVTR

>member
-9 MLGLVTFGQTAL
+9 MLGLVTLGQSAL

-28 MNVKMNDGSF
+28 MNVKMTDGSF

-80 ITMQPLDLTLN
+80 ITMQPLDLTAN
-91 ALGSAQTTMTFDD
+91 ALGTAQTTMTFDD

-127 FYNEVDDY
+127 FFNEVNDY
-135 NTRDTQIN
+135 NTRDTQIS
-143 LQGYADLQNGNKVNV
+143 LQGYADLQNGSKVNV

-168 VAILVIGSLDF
+168 VVNLVIGGLDF

-191 SAFGLLRLNDKSF
+191 SAFGLQRLNDKSF

-212 DDYAAGLLAISMPLQ
+212 DDYAAGLLAITMPLL

-234 LISWLTRLRYD
+234 LISWMTRLRYD

-270 YDVQRLIEKYA
+270 SKVQRLIEKYN

-307 IYDPSQPATYDVT
+307 IYDPSQPATCDVT
-320 SISAPKEG
+320 SISAPMEG
-328 GNYTVN
+328 GEYTVN
-334 VSCNVPLYTSPLNS
+334 VSCNVPLYTSPLNN
-348 GDVNSI
+348 GDAEPTSVYYEPFIQSDMSLTTSYDNGVLSI
-354 YTPWGQYVQTYMS
+354 T
-367 VSSEY
+367 
-372 AHGVWTIKVNPAEFK
+372 VNPAQ
-387 YISDTNVSLYDAVGN
+387 YRIISDRNVILYDAVGN
-402 TVVSVRISQE
+402 AVVSVSISQE

-420 ANEGVYYVTEICRLL
+420 TNEGVSYVTEICRLL
-435 AQSHSKYRI
+435 AQSHVKYKI

-449 TGVVENSDSKAPLDP
+449 TGIFPSEDFKAPLAP
-464 SDYNVR
+464 YDYNVR
-470 ELFSNPYQMINRNA
+470 DLFSFPYQVINRNT

-504 TNALMYYELVTM
+504 TNALMYYELVTL
-516 FGAVPYITTEQ
+516 FGDVPYITTQQ

-533 RTSQDEIFNKLVENL
+533 RTSANEILTHLITDL
-548 TSVID
+548 TSAME
-553 KLSDVKAGYIDNVDG
+553 KLSDVKAGYISDANG
-568 IAMPPKDLARIVLAD
+568 IAMPPKDLARVILAD
-583 IYMYQGNYSAA
+583 IYMYQGEYAEA
-594 KALLAEI
+594 KALLNEI
-601 VSGNRYALVST
+601 VNANRYSLVTSVND
-612 LNNIDGTSSEIIW
+612 LGIDCSEIIW
-625 SQPPYTQTRAR
+625 SMPSSGQTRAR
-636 ASGTT
+636 ANRAT
-641 DIVIDYNSP
+641 IVLNDN
-650 YCIIK
+650 CIVK

-669 KLGNETKAKEYL
+669 KLGNNTKANEYL
-681 NQVTSAKSIETTS
+681 NQVKSAKGIETTS
-694 SEVIPAISEVRSK
+694 TDVLPAISEVRCK
-707 IQVDFGGYFA
+707 IQIDFGGYFA
-717 FLKRTGLAKSTLGLE
+717 FLKRTGLAQSTLGLE
-732 DYQLLF
+732 EYQLLF
-738 PIPQEQLW
+738 PIPQSELDM
-746 VNPSMTQNPGYDGY
+746 NPSMTQNPRY
-760 NSGTR
+760 NGSVTR